1 MNFYRFIVAFL
12 FFERYEIKDS
22 GCSFE
27 VRYCFKSLKR
37 RNHLKPDNLETP
49 FLLSALK
56 MPIKSVTSY
65 QAEIKYL
72 EDTLE
77 V

>member
-1 MNFYRFIVAFL
+1 MLVL
-12 FFERYEIKDS
+12 FASKDPS
-22 GCSFE
+22 
-27 VRYCFKSLKR
+27 FKSLKR
-37 RNHLKPDNLETP
+37 MNHLKPENLETP
-49 FLLSALK
+49 FLLLALK